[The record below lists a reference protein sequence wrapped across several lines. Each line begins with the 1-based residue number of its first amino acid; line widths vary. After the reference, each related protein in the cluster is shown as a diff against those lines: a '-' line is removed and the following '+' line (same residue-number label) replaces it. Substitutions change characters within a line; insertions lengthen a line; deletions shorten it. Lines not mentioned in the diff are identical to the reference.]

1 MLAVGIAMD
10 KTGAARLIVES
21 LAIAMGALGP
31 VAALSAV
38 YFLTSALT
46 EIMSNNAT
54 AILLTPIA
62 AGLAVQLGVAPR
74 PFVVAVLF
82 DASAS
87 FATSIG
93 YQNNTLVYAAH
104 RPTVVYGNKSAIH
117 TEYGDPRNKHK

>member
-46 EIMSNNAT
+46 EIMSNNAS
-54 AILLTPIA
+54 AILLTPIS
-62 AGLAVQLGVAPR
+62 AGLAVQLGVDPR
-74 PFVVAVLF
+74 PFVVAVMF
-82 DASAS
+82 AASAS
-87 FATSIG
+87 FATPIG
-93 YQNNTLVYAAH
+93 HQPTPFVSASGRHRFLSLVKTVSPQHSLH
-104 RPTVVYGNKSAIH
+104 RVSST
-117 TEYGDPRNKHK
+117 